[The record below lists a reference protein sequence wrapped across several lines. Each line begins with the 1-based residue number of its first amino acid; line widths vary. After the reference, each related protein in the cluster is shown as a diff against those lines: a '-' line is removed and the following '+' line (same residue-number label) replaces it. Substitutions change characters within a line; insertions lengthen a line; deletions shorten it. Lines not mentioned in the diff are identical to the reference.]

1 MKKILA
7 LLLALIM
14 CSFTFIGCDNAED
27 ELGGYIGNYPE
38 TDEQIEKLTL
48 NLYIIT
54 DDRTSD
60 FAVTTVKRM
69 VTQYTEQKFKTEL
82 IVHYLK
88 ESEYD
93 AKVLTAVTSNDKN
106 SANIVLVNSPELMTQ
121 LVNTKKLADLT
132 VFLDDNDYKQY
143 HSLNGSIPKPLLAG
157 SKIGKNLY
165 SIPNNHPIGEYKYL
179 VINKEMARDILK
191 FSPEKLTSYKT
202 LEDASELTEKISEYG
217 KNPEDYVY
225 YVSGNYGLRAEYEAE
240 GNYCNVS
247 VYPTV
252 DENEAFSSAFAIVNK
267 GQKYVERSMQII
279 YAINNDAYLRNL
291 LQYGVEGTN
300 YVVQNGDIKRVS
312 SGENVY
318 YMNINYTGDVFLAE
332 YCSEIGW
339 DKVSEENANNQN
351 NQAVLK

>member
-7 LLLALIM
+7 LALALII
-14 CSFTFIGCDNAED
+14 CSFMFVGCDNAED

-38 TDEQIEKLTL
+38 TGEQIEKLTL

-54 DDRTSD
+54 DDRTSS
-60 FAVTTVKRM
+60 FAETTVKRM

-82 IVHYLK
+82 VVHYLK

-93 AKVLTAVTSNDKN
+93 AKVLTAVNSNDKN
-106 SANIVLVNSPELMTQ
+106 SANIVLVNSYELMTK
-121 LVNTKKLADLT
+121 LVNSKKLADLT
-132 VFLDDNDYKQY
+132 TFLEDNNFKQY
-143 HSLNGSIPKPLLAG
+143 HSLNGSIHKPLLAG
-157 SKIGKNLY
+157 SKIGNKFY
-165 SIPNNHPIGEYKYL
+165 SIPNNHLIGEYRYL

-202 LEDASELTEKISEYG
+202 LEDAAELIEKIEEYG
-217 KNPEDYVY
+217 QNPDDYVY
-225 YVSGNYGLRAEYEAE
+225 YVNGNYELLAEYEAA

-252 DENEAFSSAFAIVNK
+252 DENEAFSSAFAVVGRGN
-267 GQKYVERSMQII
+267 KYVERSMQII
-279 YAINNDAYLRNL
+279 YAINTDAYLRNL

-300 YVVQNGDIKRVS
+300 YVVENGDIKRVS
-312 SGENVY
+312 TGENVY
-318 YMNINYTGDVFLAE
+318 YMNIEYTGDVFLAE

-339 DKVSEENANNQN
+339 DKVSEDNANNQN
-351 NQAVLK
+351 NQAILK